1 VRSTI
6 DTRHPLLNTN
16 AEWMRIEAMLRH
28 LGSGADLR
36 DLPTSAS
43 EKVAL
48 VKTAN
53 QRGLIAWHKS
63 RGRYEL
69 TTAGWCALA
78 PSRRFGVGS
87 IMVGT
92 TLGATLGAAAL
103 AVFWFTAGA
112 AHVSG
117 SAPRSA
123 AAPAPAHVAKVSAP
137 AVNGAVSDPGLVPP
151 VSSPAEPTAATA
163 APPGLAPVTV
173 PAAEPAPAA
182 APAEAEPT
190 KVADEPTPEQRAE
203 AAKAKQVAAKK
214 ARQRAAARRKQ
225 REDAARTWAAG
236 GDYSRTREAEYSGHG
251 VYGGYGRYGYGGGN
265 SWFAYR

>member
-1 VRSTI
+1 MKPTI

-16 AEWMRIEAMLRH
+16 AEKMRIDAMLRH

-69 TTAGWCALA
+69 TTAGWCELA
-78 PSRRFGVGS
+78 PGRRFGLGS

-103 AVFWFTAGA
+103 AVFWLTAGA
-112 AHVSG
+112 AHVSDH
-117 SAPRSA
+117 APRSA
-123 AAPAPAHVAKVSAP
+123 TGAAPAQVAKLSAP
-137 AVNGAVSDPGLVPP
+137 AVSGALSEPAVAASA
-151 VSSPAEPTAATA
+151 SSPAEPTAASA
-163 APPGLAPVTV
+163 APPAW
-173 PAAEPAPAA
+173 APAA
-182 APAEAEPT
+182 APPREAAPAATPVEAEPA

-203 AAKAKQVAAKK
+203 AARAKQVAAKK
-214 ARQRAAARRKQ
+214 ARQRAAARRK
-225 REDAARTWAAG
+225 REEAARTWAAG
-236 GDYSRTREAEYSGHG
+236 ESPRTREAEYSGHG
-251 VYGGYGRYGYGGGN
+251 VYGGYGGYGGN

>member
-1 VRSTI
+1 
-6 DTRHPLLNTN
+6 
-16 AEWMRIEAMLRH
+16 MRIEAMLRH

-53 QRGLIAWHKS
+53 QRGLIAWHKG

-69 TTAGWCALA
+69 TTAGWCELA

-103 AVFWFTAGA
+103 AFFWLTAGA

-117 SAPRSA
+117 HAPRSA
-123 AAPAPAHVAKVSAP
+123 TAPAPAQVARLPAP
-137 AVNGAVSDPGLVPP
+137 AVSGARSDPALAASASG
-151 VSSPAEPTAATA
+151 PAEPTAVSA
-163 APPGLAPVTV
+163 APTGWASVPV
-173 PAAEPAPAA
+173 PASDAAPAA
-182 APAEAEPT
+182 APAEAEST

-214 ARQRAAARRKQ
+214 ARQRAAARRR
-225 REDAARTWAAG
+225 REEAARTWAAG
-236 GDYSRTREAEYSGHG
+236 ETRTREAEYSGHG
-251 VYGGYGRYGYGGGN
+251 VYGGYGGGN

>member
-1 VRSTI
+1 MRPTI

-16 AEWMRIEAMLRH
+16 AEKMRIEAMLRH

-69 TTAGWCALA
+69 TAAGWCELA
-78 PSRRFGVGS
+78 PGRRFGVGS
-87 IMVGT
+87 IMLGA

-103 AVFWFTAGA
+103 AVFWLTAGA
-112 AHVSG
+112 AHVSDHT
-117 SAPRSA
+117 PRSA
-123 AAPAPAHVAKVSAP
+123 MAPAPAHVAKLSAP
-137 AVNGAVSDPGLVPP
+137 AVSGVLSKP
-151 VSSPAEPTAATA
+151 VLAASASSPPESTAASG
-163 APPGLAPVTV
+163 APPAWAPVTV
-173 PAAEPAPAA
+173 PAHDAAPTA
-182 APAEAEPT
+182 APAEGEPT
-190 KVADEPTPEQRAE
+190 NVADEPTPEQRAAE
-203 AAKAKQVAAKK
+203 AKAKQVAAKK
-214 ARQRAAARRKQ
+214 ARQRAAARRR
-225 REDAARTWAAG
+225 REEAARTWAAG
-236 GDYSRTREAEYSGHG
+236 ESRTREAEYSGHG
-251 VYGGYGRYGYGGGN
+251 VYGGYGGYGGSN

>member
-1 VRSTI
+1 
-6 DTRHPLLNTN
+6 
-16 AEWMRIEAMLRH
+16 MLRH

-36 DLPTSAS
+36 DLPASAS

-78 PSRRFGVGS
+78 PTRRFGVGS

-92 TLGATLGAAAL
+92 TLGASLGAAAL
-103 AVFWFTAGA
+103 AVFWLTAGA
-112 AHVSG
+112 AHVDSH
-117 SAPRSA
+117 APRSA
-123 AAPAPAHVAKVSAP
+123 TAPAPAQVAKVTAPPVKGAVGNPAPVAPASSPAEETTASIPPPASAPVSAP
-137 AVNGAVSDPGLVPP
+137 ARE
-151 VSSPAEPTAATA
+151 PA
-163 APPGLAPVTV
+163 
-173 PAAEPAPAA
+173 PAPAA

-190 KVADEPTPEQRAE
+190 KVADGPTPEQLAA

-214 ARQRAAARRKQ
+214 ARQRAAARRR

-236 GDYSRTREAEYSGHG
+236 EPSRTREAEYSGHG
-251 VYGGYGRYGYGGGN
+251 VYGGYSGYGGYGGGN